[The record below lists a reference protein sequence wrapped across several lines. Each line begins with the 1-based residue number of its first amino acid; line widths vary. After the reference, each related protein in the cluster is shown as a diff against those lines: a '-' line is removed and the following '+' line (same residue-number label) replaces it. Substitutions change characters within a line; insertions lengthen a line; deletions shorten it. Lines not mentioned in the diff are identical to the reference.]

1 MTESQ
6 NVEYKRI
13 WKDEYL
19 RWICGF
25 ANANGGVIYIG
36 VDDSGQVVGLKN
48 IDKLLND
55 IPNKIQS
62 GLGLVVDVNKLTKDG
77 LDYIEIK
84 VEPVGYPINY
94 HGEYHYRSGNTKQ
107 QLCGI
112 ALTEFIRKKTGPLW
126 EAVPMENI
134 SVDDLDLES
143 IRIFKREAIRKGR
156 MSEEDL
162 NMPTNELMKHLGLLV
177 DGKLTRAAVLLFY
190 RYPQRYFVG
199 SHVKVGKFATEA
211 DLLYHDDIE
220 GSLFVIADRVID
232 LIFTKYLKAKITYDH
247 AVRVETFPFPYEGV
261 REAVFNAIVHNN
273 YSSGV
278 PIQIKILDDYMYVS
292 NEHLLPWDWTAERLI
307 NSHVSKPLNQSI
319 ANAFYRAGHIE
330 TWGRGIQI
338 IEESCRKLGMP
349 FPEYEILGSGIRVK
363 FQALESA
370 KITETKGQ
378 ERKGTVICLSKD
390 EKLLLEAIK
399 KAPDATQD
407 VYAKRLEFS
416 LPKIKYLIN
425 KLIRNQVIVRNGSK
439 KVGFWEIND
448 NEL

>member
-1 MTESQ
+1 
-6 NVEYKRI
+6 
-13 WKDEYL
+13 
-19 RWICGF
+19 
-25 ANANGGVIYIG
+25 
-36 VDDSGQVVGLKN
+36 
-48 IDKLLND
+48 
-55 IPNKIQS
+55 
-62 GLGLVVDVNKLTKDG
+62 
-77 LDYIEIK
+77 
-84 VEPVGYPINY
+84 
-94 HGEYHYRSGNTKQ
+94 
-107 QLCGI
+107 
-112 ALTEFIRKKTGPLW
+112 
-126 EAVPMENI
+126 MENI

-162 NMPTNELMKHLGLLV
+162 NMPTNELMKHLGLLA

-211 DLLYHDDIE
+211 ELLYHDDIE

-338 IEESCRKLGMP
+338 IEESCRKLGTP

-370 KITETKGQ
+370 KIVERIEISKKITKYMSRG
-378 ERKGTVICLSKD
+378 ELKENIISVCDEWRSIEEIAKLVGRDINYLKNHVLPEMGNIL
-390 EKLLLEAIK
+390 EKLYENTPHHPRQK
-399 KAPDATQD
+399 FR
-407 VYAKRLEFS
+407 AKNR
-416 LPKIKYLIN
+416 I
-425 KLIRNQVIVRNGSK
+425 
-439 KVGFWEIND
+439 
-448 NEL
+448 